1 MNADSFRAIAH
12 ALRKHR
18 SITKLVFS
26 SCRLS
31 DETAQLLTLL
41 LKSNSNIKSIDIS
54 HNKISAVGF
63 DSLFEAIG
71 SGAGRNIEEIN
82 LSYNDLGDSGVL
94 ALSSAL
100 EINHLPNLKKLTL
113 RSTGATPAGI
123 AKLLTSFQSNCKIEI
138 LDLSGNHLVHQK
150 KKVKKKSVKN
160 FAPILKHA
168 IQDTL
173 SSSLKSFNKIANE
186 IKKHANKKFK
196 RRIPVSRRILYSKKT
211 TSKVLSKSFR
221 KHSEGKSSDI
231 HIKVCKVGDE
241 INKKTRRDSVKAIYT
256 FLDKARDLKR
266 LDLSSTGLNDA
277 LCRDFA
283 TLVNKKLESKSSGV
297 AHGPIYADINMY
309 LNNATESNLKAMQD
323 AIRKIAR
330 S

>member
-31 DETAQLLTLL
+31 DEIAQLLTLL

-71 SGAGRNIEEIN
+71 SGAVRNIEEIN

-94 ALSSAL
+94 ALSRAL

-123 AKLLTSFQSNCKIEI
+123 AKLLTSFQSGCKIEI

-150 KKVKKKSVKN
+150 KKLKKKSVKN
-160 FAPILKHA
+160 IAPILKNA

-173 SSSLKSFNKIANE
+173 SSSLKSFDKIANE
-186 IKKHANKKFK
+186 IKKRANKKLR
-196 RRIPVSRRILYSKKT
+196 RRIPVSRRILNVKKT
-211 TSKVLSKSFR
+211 TSKILSKSSR
-221 KHSEGKSSDI
+221 KQSERKSSDI
-231 HIKVCKVGDE
+231 HSNKMGDE
-241 INKKTRRDSVKAIYT
+241 INKKTRKDSANAIYT
-256 FLDKARDLKR
+256 FLDRARDLKR

-283 TLVNKKLESKSSGV
+283 ILVKKKLESKLSDV
-297 AHGPIYADINMY
+297 LAHGLTNADVNMY
-309 LNNATESNLKAMQD
+309 LNNATESNLKTMQD

-330 S
+330 